1 MRIVF
6 PAAMEPEDD
15 TAAEPPGRSR
25 WSWPIVGLAALPLFV
40 WWVSWYPGMLSGDSL
55 HQLAAVESGDFTN
68 EVPAIHSII
77 IWLVTRVWD
86 SPAAVSLVQVAA
98 MVALLASYLRR
109 ARGAGIPG
117 WLAGAAVLAFAW
129 LPAVG
134 ATTIAVEVQ
143 VSQTLVGIWLLVEL
157 LGLAP
162 DPNAYLSDPWS
173 AARLGVALGATWL
186 FDHAGMVVVL
196 VMLAALAAGLRS
208 RTHLLAVPA
217 GGAIALFLLVQGPL
231 YFAFGVDR
239 GVPPLGE
246 AYAPEIAAVYRHQP
260 GWFEEADLELMRAV
274 ADLEVWQEAYRCG
287 DGASLLTDREFDTAA
302 IRAHA
307 GAYRGLLVR
316 SALTHPMTVAGHRA
330 CAVGVL
336 FAPFQPAG
344 ERFETYVYNVPP
356 NDLGIERDSL
366 WPSGFSFTKAILVRS
381 NQPALLW
388 LFWRPGIILWPALAG
403 IVTLTIRRRCL
414 LWPAA
419 VLIGFLLMAVLTVR
433 EPSFR
438 ESFSVYSLSFLS
450 LPLWWPALS
459 RDAAE

>member
-1 MRIVF
+1 
-6 PAAMEPEDD
+6 MEQGED
-15 TAAEPPGRSR
+15 TAAEPRMRSR
-25 WSWPIVGLAALPLFV
+25 WSWLIVGLAALPLLV
-40 WWVSWYPGMLSGDSL
+40 WWASWYPGMLSGDSL

-77 IWLVTRVWD
+77 IWLLTRVWD
-86 SPAAVSLVQVAA
+86 SPAAVSLVQVVA
-98 MVALLASYLRR
+98 MVALLALYLRR

-117 WLAGAAVLAFAW
+117 WLAGTAVVVFAW

-143 VSQTLVGIWLLVEL
+143 VAQTLIGIWLLAEL

-162 DPNAYLSDPWS
+162 DPNGYLSDPWS
-173 AARLGVALGATWL
+173 ATRLGLALGATWL
-186 FDHAGMVVVL
+186 FDHAGLVVVL
-196 VMLAALAAGLRS
+196 VILVALALGLRS
-208 RTHLLAVPA
+208 RSHLLAVPA
-217 GGAIALFLLVQGPL
+217 GGAIAIVLLVQGPL
-231 YFAFGVDR
+231 YVAFDVDR

-246 AYAPEIAAVYRHQP
+246 AYAPEIAAVYRHHP

-274 ADLEVWQEAYRCG
+274 ADLQIWQEAYRCG
-287 DGASLLTDREFDTAA
+287 DGASLLTDREFDTTV

-316 SALTHPMTVAGHRA
+316 SALTHPLTVAGHRA
-330 CAVGVL
+330 CAAGVL
-336 FAPFQPAG
+336 FAPFRPAG

-356 NDLGIERDSL
+356 NDLGIVRDSRL
-366 WPSGFSFTKAILVRS
+366 PSGFNFTKAILVRS
-381 NQPALLW
+381 DRPAGLW

-403 IVTLTIRRRCL
+403 IVTLAMRRRRL

-419 VLIGFLLMAVLTVR
+419 ALVGFLLMAVLTVR

-438 ESFSVYSLSFLS
+438 ESFSVYALAFLS

-459 RDAAE
+459 GDAAD

>member
-1 MRIVF
+1 
-6 PAAMEPEDD
+6 MEPVDD
-15 TAAEPPGRSR
+15 TPAESPRRSS
-25 WSWPIVGLAALPLFV
+25 WSWLIVGLAALPFFV
-40 WWVSWYPGMLSGDSL
+40 WWASWYPGMLSGDSL

-68 EVPAIHSII
+68 EVPAIHSIL
-77 IWLVTRVWD
+77 IWFVTRVWD

-98 MVALLASYLRR
+98 MVALLALYLRR

-117 WLAGAAVLAFAW
+117 WLAGAAVVAFAW

-143 VSQTLVGIWLLVEL
+143 VAQTLVGIWLLVEL

-162 DPNAYLSDPWS
+162 DPGAYLSDPWP
-173 AARLGVALGATWL
+173 ATRLGAALGATWL

-196 VMLAALAAGLRS
+196 VILTAVAVGLRS

-217 GGAIALFLLVQGPL
+217 GGAIVMFLLVQGPL
-231 YFAFGVDR
+231 YVAFGVDR

-246 AYAPEIAAVYRHQP
+246 AYAPEIAAIYRHEP
-260 GWFEEADLELMRAV
+260 GWFEEADLDLMRAV
-274 ADLEVWQEAYRCG
+274 ADLDVWQEAYRCG
-287 DGASLLTDREFDTAA
+287 DGASLLTDREFDTAV

-316 SALTHPMTVAGHRA
+316 SALAHPMTVTGHRA
-330 CAVGVL
+330 CAAGVL
-336 FAPFQPAG
+336 FAPFQPGG
-344 ERFETYVYNVPP
+344 ERFETYAYNVPP
-356 NDLGIERDSL
+356 NDLGIVRDTR
-366 WPSGFSFTKAILVRS
+366 WPSGFNFTKAILVRS
-381 NQPALLW
+381 DQPSQLW

-403 IVTLTIRRRCL
+403 IVALATRHRRL

-419 VLIGFLLMAVLTVR
+419 ALVGFLLMAVLTVR

-438 ESFSVYSLSFLS
+438 ESFSVYSLAFLS

-459 RDAAE
+459 GDGPSGPPTG